1 MEVKPLRQG
10 SVRAGYK
17 QTEVG
22 VIPEE
27 WEIQTGEQITTLIGK
42 GGSPRWQGFEYS
54 NGGMLFITSENVRN
68 GFLDIREPKYLPLA
82 FHEKLKRTKLQKHDI
97 LVNLVGASIGR
108 SCQIQQDLGEANVNQ
123 AVAVFRVKDEHSSAF
138 LACCFQAPATIERIL
153 AMQVDA
159 ARPNI
164 SLGDLRRFS
173 IQLPPL
179 PEQRAIATALSDVD
193 GLLRGLD
200 RLIAK
205 KRDLKQAAMQQ
216 LLTGQTRLPGF
227 HGEWEVKR
235 LGELATIKDGTH
247 QTPRYVQT
255 GVLFYSVEHVTS
267 GDFTNTKYISE
278 EEHKFLTRTAKI
290 ERGDILMTRIGSI
303 GDCKLIDW
311 DVEASFY
318 VSLALLKIRSGY
330 SAAFISHYSN
340 TAAFKK
346 EAELHSLQSAIPMK
360 INLGP
365 ISNVKVELPPTLAEQ
380 TAIAE
385 VLTEMDA
392 ELAALEQRGEKTRAL
407 KQAMM
412 QELLTGRIRLV
423 ES

>member
-1 MEVKPLRQG
+1 MKP
-10 SVRAGYK
+10 GYK

-22 VIPEE
+22 VIPED
-27 WEIQTGEQITTLIGK
+27 WDVQNGEQITILIGK

-54 NGGMLFITSENVRN
+54 NTGMLFVTSENVRD

-138 LACCFQAPATIERIL
+138 LACCFQAPTTIERIL
-153 AMQVDA
+153 EMQVDA

-164 SLGDLRRFS
+164 SLGDLRRFP

-193 GLLRGLD
+193 GLLGGLD

-205 KRDLKQAAMQQ
+205 KHDLKQAAMQQ

-235 LGELATIKDGTH
+235 LGEVASLSKGTQLHSDETEEGGKFAHLNGGITPSSYTNKSNTPANTIAISEGGNSCGF
-247 QTPRYVQT
+247 VQFMT
-255 GVLFYSVEHVTS
+255 ESYWCGGHCYSVTPNGIDKLFLYHALKGQQTAIMGLRVGS
-267 GDFTNTKYISE
+267 GLPNVQKT
-278 EEHKFLTRTAKI
+278 
-290 ERGDILMTRIGSI
+290 G
-303 GDCKLIDW
+303 
-311 DVEASFY
+311 
-318 VSLALLKIRSGY
+318 LL
-330 SAAFISHYSN
+330 
-340 TAAFKK
+340 AFKLRSP
-346 EAELHSLQSAIPMK
+346 ATHP
-360 INLGP
+360 
-365 ISNVKVELPPTLAEQ
+365 EQ

-392 ELAALEQRGEKTRAL
+392 ELAALTQRREKTRAL

-412 QELLTGRIRLV
+412 QELLTGRTRLV
-423 ES
+423 

>member
-1 MEVKPLRQG
+1 MEVKP
-10 SVRAGYK
+10 GYK

-27 WEIQTGEQITTLIGK
+27 WEVQTGEQITTLIGK

-54 NGGMLFITSENVRN
+54 NGGMLFVTSENVRD

-108 SCQIQQDLGEANVNQ
+108 SCKIQQDLGEANVNQ
-123 AVAVFRVKDEHSSAF
+123 AVAVFRVKDQCSSAF
-138 LACCFQAPATIERIL
+138 LACCFQAPTTIERIL
-153 AMQVDA
+153 EMQVDA

-164 SLGDLRRFS
+164 SLGDLRRFL
-173 IQLPPL
+173 IQFPPL
-179 PEQRAIATALSDVD
+179 PEQHAIAEALSDVD
-193 GLLRGLD
+193 GLLDGLD
-200 RLIAK
+200 RLIVK

-235 LGELATIKDGTH
+235 LGELANIRMCKRIFAE
-247 QTPRYVQT
+247 QTY
-255 GVLFYSVEHVTS
+255 TS
-267 GDFTNTKYISE
+267 GEIPFFKIGTFGKEPDAFITESLYDEYRNKYS
-278 EEHKFLTRTAKI
+278 FPAK
-290 ERGDILMTRIGSI
+290 GDILLSAAGTLGKTVIYDGQPAYFQDSNIVWLEINKTLLCNEFLNYCYQVIAWASPEGSTI
-303 GDCKLIDW
+303 PRLYNGIIRDS
-311 DVEASFY
+311 A
-318 VSLALLKIRSGY
+318 VSL
-330 SAAFISHYSN
+330 
-340 TAAFKK
+340 
-346 EAELHSLQSAIPMK
+346 P
-360 INLGP
+360 P
-365 ISNVKVELPPTLAEQ
+365 LPEQ

-385 VLTEMDA
+385 VLTEMDR
-392 ELAALEQRGEKTRAL
+392 ELAALEQRREKTRAL

-423 ES
+423 